1 MMYQTGP
8 GYVIEIHDD
17 SPWFLKFSF
26 WLLDGIVNMEIFG
39 ISCFETDDAIP
50 PNIEIS
56 QKYPRDCEESM
67 TQTPPISYDRAKEE
81 RVHEKGETN
90 PHSRRCHYKLLNGP
104 KTKPHTHSHHPAI
117 IAMVIIRRCA
127 LYLFLLAANNSSCGR
142 HCSSSPF
149 RNNSIEA
156 FSPPPSSSS
165 PSFVR
170 GPRNLGVFGGP
181 SSATRCRLPL
191 VSSTIALSMS
201 TASSSSS
208 ATVVGPAPAWT
219 DLQATLADTP
229 VGAALDR
236 QVTLRGQGL
245 GAPHVHN
252 PLRLFGRRKDG
263 PNPPSLKLYR
273 DHAGWCPYCQKTMLL
288 IEAKE
293 IPIQIELVNM
303 RSYGDKPQ
311 TFLRK
316 VPNGLLPALEVGGR
330 GVITESAVIME
341 LLDEMHPSSEGYRQ
355 MVPDAK
361 KQPAD
366 YRRYQELSQLER
378 ELFRWWCTLMFRPE
392 GAGGGVGGMLGGLF
406 GGNAGGADEV
416 VSPAM
421 EGFFNCLQRVDTAL
435 RSTKGP
441 FFLDY
446 TTDHPTMIDFVFASH
461 VERMF
466 ASCAYWKGMD
476 LRNQADYDLPG
487 LQAWMDALEKE
498 EYYLAFKSDYYTHVK
513 DIPPQYGPGYDGI
526 SRRDKIAKYQA
537 SILGTHDSWKLPLS
551 HDDALQPLYRGP
563 PLPLCV
569 LEAAGIK
576 ADDGRT
582 AGGSSS
588 YEKADPSVM
597 AKACRLMAAWKLASN
612 GPKVSIFASRG
623 GPSGSK
629 NIRKTFGAELAD
641 PYAESDAGIVD
652 AVDAALR
659 VTVLALQD
667 VDGDPSSPSLQPS
680 PTYVAMLRKAV
691 PASQTKGVVSSLAYL
706 RDRIGVPRDLP
717 LASARYLR
725 AYLNWAIDSLQK

>member
-1 MMYQTGP
+1 
-8 GYVIEIHDD
+8 
-17 SPWFLKFSF
+17 
-26 WLLDGIVNMEIFG
+26 
-39 ISCFETDDAIP
+39 
-50 PNIEIS
+50 
-56 QKYPRDCEESM
+56 
-67 TQTPPISYDRAKEE
+67 
-81 RVHEKGETN
+81 
-90 PHSRRCHYKLLNGP
+90 
-104 KTKPHTHSHHPAI
+104 
-117 IAMVIIRRCA
+117 MVIIRRCA
-127 LYLFLLAANNSSCGR
+127 LYLFLLAAHSSCGR
-142 HCSSSPF
+142 HSSSSPF
-149 RNNSIEA
+149 RNSIEA
-156 FSPPPSSSS
+156 FSLPSSSS
-165 PSFVR
+165 FVR
-170 GPRNLGVFGGP
+170 GRNLGVFGGLT
-181 SSATRCRLPL
+181 SAAHTHTRRLPL
-191 VSSTIALSMS
+191 VSSTMALSMS
-201 TASSSSS
+201 TASSS
-208 ATVVGPAPAWT
+208 ATVPAWT
-219 DLQATLADTP
+219 DLQATLAETP
-229 VGAALDR
+229 VGEALDR

-252 PLRLFGRRKDG
+252 PLRLFGWKG
-263 PNPPSLKLYR
+263 PQPPSLTLYR

-293 IPIQIELVNM
+293 IPIQIELVSM

-316 VPNGLLPALEVGGR
+316 VPNGLLPALEVGDR

-361 KQPAD
+361 RQPSD

-392 GAGGGVGGMLGGLF
+392 GGGGVGGGMLGGLF
-406 GGNAGGADEV
+406 GGNAGGADDV

-421 EGFFNCLQRVDTAL
+421 EEFLNCLQRVDTAL

-476 LRNQADYDLPG
+476 LRNQADYDNLPN

-569 LEAAGIK
+569 LEAAGIM
-576 ADDGRT
+576 ADAGAGGT

-588 YEKADPSVM
+588 YGKADPAVM
-597 AKACRLMAAWKLASN
+597 AKACRQMAAWKLASN

-667 VDGDPSSPSLQPS
+667 VDGDPSSPSQQPS
-680 PTYVAMLRKAV
+680 PTYVAMLRQAV
-691 PASQTKGVVSSLAYL
+691 PPSQTKGVVSSLAYL